1 MRDPDRAADN
11 VTNKPLAWV
20 RKVRAIGAKLPNQ
33 PAERSIRRQ
42 RQSLVSEVDMRKS
55 RWIVAAAALVAAPA
69 MAQTPIPDLRGTWKG
84 ESESIVAGA
93 GNPHHPGSS
102 ALRLGSVSFTLTI
115 DNQDGRRFSG
125 KFSSPRQT
133 EQIIGVISRDSR
145 VFAVDSDGYTFG
157 TILAPDRVELC
168 YLQLAA
174 KGRVASCTEFKKQS

>member
-1 MRDPDRAADN
+1 MDRSGSRARCSAGDGTDPDPRPARH
-11 VTNKPLAWV
+11 VEG
-20 RKVRAIGAKLPNQ
+20 RKRVDRG
-33 PAERSIRRQ
+33 RRW
-42 RQSLVSEVDMRKS
+42 QSPS
-55 RWIVAAAALVAAPA
+55 
-69 MAQTPIPDLRGTWKG
+69 
-84 ESESIVAGA
+84 
-93 GNPHHPGSS
+93 PGSS